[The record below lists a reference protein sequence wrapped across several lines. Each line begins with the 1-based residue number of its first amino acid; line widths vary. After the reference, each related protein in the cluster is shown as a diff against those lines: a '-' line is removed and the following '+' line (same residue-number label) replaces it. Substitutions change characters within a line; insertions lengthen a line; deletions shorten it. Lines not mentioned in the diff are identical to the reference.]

1 MPNKRAWLALRS
13 HILALG
19 TYTLLTFVMTWPIG
33 LRLFT
38 HLAGSGDD
46 MWLFQ
51 WNNWW
56 LRKALLERLNPY
68 YTTAHIPSTDYTRR
82 LGLFS
87 ADGEEVQGQ
96 SAAPCPG

>member
-1 MPNKRAWLALRS
+1 MPNKCAWLALRS

-38 HLAGSGDD
+38 HLAGSGGD

-51 WNNWW
+51 QNNWW
-56 LRKALLERLNPY
+56 LRNALLERPNPY
-68 YTTAHIPSTDYTRR
+68 YATY
-82 LGLFS
+82 LFYP
-87 ADGEEVQGQ
+87 QGG
-96 SAAPCPG
+96 SVGTWSPHRFGPFMV